1 MNSRDFVYWLQGFM
15 ELADPKSINEKQT
28 ELIKRHLNMVFF
40 HEIDPSF
47 GEQKEDLTEI
57 HEGLKPKLDSGS
69 SVKPSNRF
77 SFTDTLINC

>member
-47 GEQKEDLTEI
+47 GE
-57 HEGLKPKLDSGS
+57 HRRPCLDRSRIRNHACERLARGS
-69 SVKPSNRF
+69 RCAGRLAADP
-77 SFTDTLINC
+77 